1 MRLDECIKKIDKYL
15 SSDDYAP
22 RLVNIL
28 NITDL
33 AEFMERFSVGNNDIL
48 TVASYTEKDE
58 NPKLDN
64 LWSMLSRA
72 ERDVFVTEMGTQ
84 LKLLGEEV
92 IRKEIRNFTNQTFNV
107 HVVVVC
113 YQCDR
118 FLQFTDSRANRLV
131 YFVEGSQSFLPK
143 IIFTLPQM
151 PLVPETKVVDGVGN
165 IAKTVEKMDGGI
177 FYVRSNKHK
186 SSYPFSLLYIVE
198 ESKAFDALCNVDGV
212 TRGLDIGYGTEEQ
225 WEYALSEVTKVGSW
239 GKLIDIQFS
248 VSMNLSLIASSWK
261 TFTKNKRWLYF
272 IGLKLYG
279 AGDNWCLSEAIKKA
293 DTVEILL
300 RNIYRSLLSIE
311 PEAPTFWGKYDERKL
326 IIASFGTSEI
336 EVIDY
341 LQMLKSKKEK
351 ALYYLTDGSRR
362 EKEYIFELLAQY
374 TDKFSREQIYKVLSH
389 IYPDLYD
396 YLQPYRF
403 KNETMY
409 KYFEEYKFQK
419 VVNKIYPEFQKIVE
433 RQAIERNFISWLPPR
448 SEKVEALNKANARL
462 YFVDAMGVEY
472 LGFILAR
479 CKDLDLMADIQIC
492 CCELPSI
499 TKLNKEFLEQ
509 FTDIAPDVKR
519 LDDIKHFG
527 EESFDY
533 RYTKLPVHL
542 IRELEIIREVLSDIQ
557 NRLAS
562 GSVDRAYI
570 IADHGASRLAVINE
584 HENQWEMA
592 SNGEHSGRCCPKN
605 EADVQS
611 QYALEVND
619 FWVLANYDRFKG
631 GRKASVE
638 VHGGA
643 TLEEVTV
650 PIIEFTYV
658 TEKIEVSINSKLP
671 IEISYRKKAELQLFS
686 KSKLGGVTVCVSG
699 KKLESCYYDAEF
711 EENNLYLVRMPDI
724 KYAGDYNIIVYSNDI
739 EVAKLQF
746 SVIKEGASERN
757 LL

>member
-1 MRLDECIKKIDKYL
+1 MRLDECIKRIDRYL
-15 SSDDYAP
+15 NSDDYTP
-22 RLVNIL
+22 RLVNFL
-28 NITDL
+28 NISDL
-33 AEFMERFSVGNNDIL
+33 AEFMEKFSVGNNDIL
-48 TVASYTEKDE
+48 SVASYTAKDE
-58 NPKLDN
+58 NPKLDDF
-64 LWSMLSRA
+64 WSILSRA
-72 ERDVFVTEMGTQ
+72 SRNVFVTEMSTQ
-84 LKLLGEEV
+84 LKLQGERVLTREL
-92 IRKEIRNFTNQTFNV
+92 INFADQTFDV
-107 HVVVVC
+107 HVVVIC
-113 YQCDR
+113 YQCEQ

-131 YFVEGSQSFLPK
+131 YFVDGNQSCLPE
-143 IIFTLPQM
+143 IILTLPQL
-151 PLVPETKVVDGVGN
+151 PQIPGTIVVDGIEN
-165 IAKTVEKMDGGI
+165 IAATVEKMDGGK
-177 FYVRSNKHK
+177 FYVKSSKHK

-198 ESKAFDALCNVDGV
+198 ESKAFDALCNVDRA
-212 TRGLDIGYGTEEQ
+212 TEGLDIGYGTEEQ
-225 WEYALSEVTKVGSW
+225 WAYALSEVTKVGLW
-239 GKLIDIQFS
+239 GELIDHQFS
-248 VSMNLSLIASSWK
+248 VSTNLSLIASSWK
-261 TFTKNKRWLYF
+261 SFSKNKRWLYF

-279 AGDNWCLSEAIKKA
+279 AGDNWCLNEAIKKS
-293 DTVEILL
+293 DTIEMFL
-300 RNIYRSLLSIE
+300 RNIYRSILSIE
-311 PEAPTFWGKYDERKL
+311 PETLTFWEKYDERKS
-326 IIASFGTSEI
+326 IITSFGISEG

-374 TDKFSREQIYKVLSH
+374 ADKFSRDEIYRALFH

-403 KNETMY
+403 KNETMF
-409 KYFEEYKFQK
+409 KYFEDYKFQK
-419 VVNKIYPEFQKIVE
+419 VVNKIFPEFRKIVE
-433 RQAIERNFISWLPPR
+433 EQAIERNFISWLPPR
-448 SEKVEALNKANARL
+448 SEKVESLNKTNARL

-472 LGFILAR
+472 LSFILAR
-479 CKDLDLMADIQIC
+479 CKDMDLMANIQIC

-519 LDDIKHFG
+519 LDDIKHYG

-533 RYTKLPVHL
+533 RHTKLPVHL
-542 IRELEIIREVLSDIQ
+542 IRELEIIREVLSDIRD
-557 NRLAS
+557 RLAS
-562 GSVDRAYI
+562 GSIDRAYI

-592 SNGEHSGRCCPKN
+592 SKGEHSGRCCPKN

-611 QYALEVND
+611 EYALDIND
-619 FWVLANYDRFKG
+619 FWVLANYDRFRG

-671 IEISYRKKAELQLFS
+671 IKISFRKKAELQLFS
-686 KSKLGGVTVCVSG
+686 KTKLGGVTVCVSG
-699 KKLESCYYDAEF
+699 KKLENFYYDAEF
-711 EENNLYLVRMPDI
+711 QGNNLYLVRMPDI
-724 KYAGDYNIIVYSNDI
+724 KNAGDYNMVVYSNNI
-739 EVAKLQF
+739 EVANLQF
-746 SVIKEGASERN
+746 SVKKEGSSERS